1 MLKKKKITV
10 HLDAKLL
17 SNSQKISGEGITPT
31 ITRALEALVAKTA
44 YEQVLALRG
53 KVRSSIKLSELRED

>member
-1 MLKKKKITV
+1 MHKKKKVTV

-17 SNSQKISGEGITPT
+17 ASSQKLSGEGITPT

-53 KVRSSIKLSELRED
+53 KVKTSIRLSELRED